1 MRGLSAAPRVVRH
14 VMRACVR
21 ACTAARPSQKESQPP
36 QSACDAAPRAPS
48 ATPPPGSIAAS
59 DDRHAPRTA
68 APPCWLSRPRAPPA
82 PPDAW
87 ARWTGQPHGGR
98 SRRSGLA
105 AGAARSTHAR
115 THACTAPCRTLR
127 GLCPRPSDPRAP
139 CVHTRPADRSQITHR
154 SKRQGFLS
162 AQRHRVAAAAPLPM
176 YLLTCLQGEAYYFL
190 RAASQQRPIDTAAR
204 NRMNRVNRMPF

>member
-1 MRGLSAAPRVVRH
+1 
-14 VMRACVR
+14 MRACVR

-48 ATPPPGSIAAS
+48 ARPSPPAASRPPTTAMHHGRLLRPAGSVGPEHHPPP
-59 DDRHAPRTA
+59 R
-68 APPCWLSRPRAPPA
+68 
-82 PPDAW
+82 DAW